1 MQNIKM
7 YSWSAW
13 VTNLVQT
20 VRTRPSFARMG
31 ALCCSNPLT
40 MYPQANYMS
49 VLLWIRTVT
58 QPALKN
64 SSQWRIQK
72 WLKEGLIS
80 PFSPSLSSSS
90 PSSSSFLLKNGGG
103 LKGLGGAGAPLDPVL
118 DPSLTPAP
126 IMPEHKHRHS
136 CIFGSTLVHDTDTSW
151 RNHCVY
157 VLEQNWPLYFSR
169 VSSAFNLPTMNY
181 ILPPGPKKLSWKKK
195 PAFITGNIYFI
206 CKLELS

>member
-13 VTNLVQT
+13 VNYLVQT

-40 MYPQANYMS
+40 IYPQANYMS

-64 SSQWRIQK
+64 SSTLFLQEKKRELQH
-72 WLKEGLIS
+72 
-80 PFSPSLSSSS
+80 
-90 PSSSSFLLKNGGG
+90 PSSRNTSIDIHAFL
-103 LKGLGGAGAPLDPVL
+103 APLWYMIQIHL
-118 DPSLTPAP
+118 DEIIVFMFLNKIGHCISVGFPQLSISQPWTTCPTRAPKSLA
-126 IMPEHKHRHS
+126 ERKNLS
-136 CIFGSTLVHDTDTSW
+136 
-151 RNHCVY
+151 
-157 VLEQNWPLYFSR
+157 FSS
-169 VSSAFNLPTMNY
+169 V
-181 ILPPGPKKLSWKKK
+181 
-195 PAFITGNIYFI
+195 FITGNINFI

>member
-13 VTNLVQT
+13 VNNLVQT
-20 VRTRPSFARMG
+20 VRTRPSSARMG

-90 PSSSSFLLKNGGG
+90 PSSSFLLKNGGG
-103 LKGLGGAGAPLDPVL
+103 LHCFFGSRGGWSPPRPGAGSASDSSTHHAGTQASTFMHFWL
-118 DPSLTPAP
+118 
-126 IMPEHKHRHS
+126 HS
-136 CIFGSTLVHDTDTSW
+136 VTW
-151 RNHCVY
+151 YR
-157 VLEQNWPLYFSR
+157 
-169 VSSAFNLPTMNY
+169 Y
-181 ILPPGPKKLSWKKK
+181 ILTKSLCLCSWTKL
-195 PAFITGNIYFI
+195 AIVFQ
-206 CKLELS
+206 